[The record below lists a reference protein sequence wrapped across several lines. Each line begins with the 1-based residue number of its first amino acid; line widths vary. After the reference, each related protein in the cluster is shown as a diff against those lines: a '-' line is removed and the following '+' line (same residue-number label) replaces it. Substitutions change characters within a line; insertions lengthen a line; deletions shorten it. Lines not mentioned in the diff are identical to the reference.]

1 MKLSAYLSIALLA
14 AGMSA
19 TVSCSQENEPDL
31 TASSVQGLTISISDS
46 GYATTDGTRA
56 IDQAYKTTFTDGD
69 AIGVFAVRSGK
80 VVEKISNRKFTFKEG
95 NWELEGE
102 PIEYK
107 GTEFKYMKFFAYYPY
122 SENVKFDAG
131 KWDAAT
137 QTGDPF
143 ESYVNTWNIQSDQS
157 GDNYTKQHLMTSSS
171 DAEGEPLQGK
181 VAFTMTHR
189 MSLVV
194 LEMPKL
200 TYDFTNPGLDD
211 YQMNVSPADFQINGK
226 AAHPHYDAAT
236 HTYLALVNPGKDFT
250 IGGYYTG
257 TQLMEYSAKG
267 NLQGGNAKKYTIKDA
282 GKISYT
288 LAVGDYFCADG
299 SLVSKDAETVPANVV
314 GIVAYAGNPQPHV
327 MAPDACSDVQDALF
341 RDYPSASHGL
351 ILALNNAAL
360 EDGSTTSQYHSG
372 KSGTYDTWFDDDAEW
387 AGKFVYCNTSRNGS
401 LKNDVLAMYPAFF
414 GYNNTVLMTMVTE
427 EGKGSPSTCDH
438 ACKFIQAYRSAVELP
453 ASASPW
459 YLPSAK
465 ELQQVADNL
474 SQLNSSLTK
483 AGGQELVSTTAQS
496 GHYWTSVLRSEV
508 YQWTHGMEGGLYT
521 VLAERGSRAGQF
533 RMMAAF

>member
-95 NWELEGE
+95 NWELEGD

-122 SENVKFDAG
+122 SEDVKFDAG

-157 GDNYTKQHLMTSSS
+157 GDNYTKQDLMTSSS
-171 DAEGEPLQGK
+171 DAEGERLQGK

-250 IGGYYTG
+250 IGGSYTG

-282 GKISYT
+282 GKIIQR
-288 LAVGDYFCADG
+288 
-299 SLVSKDAETVPANVV
+299 
-314 GIVAYAGNPQPHV
+314 GIVLGRAHYIRYGRPDKPVYPLRVIRIKGILVEICRGRILSCVLFAEADHRGSTHKHAVPVPVLLVLLQFQPVPHIRI
-327 MAPDACSDVQDALF
+327 L
-341 RDYPSASHGL
+341 RSHGQRQ
-351 ILALNNAAL
+351 IP
-360 EDGSTTSQYHSG
+360 
-372 KSGTYDTWFDDDAEW
+372 
-387 AGKFVYCNTSRNGS
+387 VPVSRS
-401 LKNDVLAMYPAFF
+401 D
-414 GYNNTVLMTMVTE
+414 
-427 EGKGSPSTCDH
+427 
-438 ACKFIQAYRSAVELP
+438 
-453 ASASPW
+453 
-459 YLPSAK
+459 
-465 ELQQVADNL
+465 
-474 SQLNSSLTK
+474 
-483 AGGQELVSTTAQS
+483 LVP
-496 GHYWTSVLRSEV
+496 V
-508 YQWTHGMEGGLYT
+508 
-521 VLAERGSRAGQF
+521 
-533 RMMAAF
+533 

>member
-122 SENVKFDAG
+122 SEDVKFDAG

-157 GDNYTKQHLMTSSS
+157 GDNYTKQDLMTSSS
-171 DAEGEPLQGK
+171 DAEGERLQGK

-250 IGGYYTG
+250 IGGSYTG

-314 GIVAYAGNPQPHV
+314 GIVAYTGNPQPHV
-327 MAPDACSDVQDALF
+327 MTPDACSDVQDALF

-427 EGKGSPSTCDH
+427 EGKGSPSTCDY
-438 ACKFIQAYRSAVELP
+438 AYKFIQTYRSAVELP

>member
-1 MKLSAYLSIALLA
+1 MSSIDMERFREDINRYRRESDVTWAALA
-14 AGMSA
+14 EKAG
-19 TVSCSQENEPDL
+19 
-31 TASSVQGLTISISDS
+31 
-46 GYATTDGTRA
+46 
-56 IDQAYKTTFTDGD
+56 
-69 AIGVFAVRSGK
+69 
-80 VVEKISNRKFTFKEG
+80 
-95 NWELEGE
+95 
-102 PIEYK
+102 
-107 GTEFKYMKFFAYYPY
+107 
-122 SENVKFDAG
+122 
-131 KWDAAT
+131 
-137 QTGDPF
+137 
-143 ESYVNTWNIQSDQS
+143 
-157 GDNYTKQHLMTSSS
+157 
-171 DAEGEPLQGK
+171 
-181 VAFTMTHR
+181 
-189 MSLVV
+189 
-194 LEMPKL
+194 
-200 TYDFTNPGLDD
+200 
-211 YQMNVSPADFQINGK
+211 VSPAMFTRIKKGSAVTLEAFAQLCSSFQ
-226 AAHPHYDAAT
+226 
-236 HTYLALVNPGKDFT
+236 LNPIDYMPELQTKPTKEQPMEDVKRLSVDGKDFT
-250 IGGYYTG
+250 IGGSYTG

-314 GIVAYAGNPQPHV
+314 GIVAYTGNPQPHV
-327 MAPDACSDVQDALF
+327 MTPDACSDVQDALF

-427 EGKGSPSTCDH
+427 EGKGSPSTCDY
-438 ACKFIQAYRSAVELP
+438 AYKFIQAYRSAVELP
-453 ASASPW
+453 VSASPW

>member
-122 SENVKFDAG
+122 SEDVKFDAG

-157 GDNYTKQHLMTSSS
+157 GDNYTKQDLMTSSS
-171 DAEGEPLQGK
+171 DAEGERLQGK

-250 IGGYYTG
+250 IGGSYTG

-438 ACKFIQAYRSAVELP
+438 AYKFIQAYRSAVELP

>member
-122 SENVKFDAG
+122 SEDVKFDAG

-143 ESYVNTWNIQSDQS
+143 ESYVNTWTIQSDQS
-157 GDNYTKQHLMTSSS
+157 GDNYTKQDLMTSSS
-171 DAEGEPLQGK
+171 DAEGERLQGK

-236 HTYLALVNPGKDFT
+236 HTYLTLVNPGKDFT
-250 IGGYYTG
+250 IDGSYTG

-267 NLQGGNAKKYTIKDA
+267 NQQGGNAKKYTIKDA

-427 EGKGSPSTCDH
+427 EGKGSPSTCDY

-465 ELQQVADNL
+465 GLQQVADNL